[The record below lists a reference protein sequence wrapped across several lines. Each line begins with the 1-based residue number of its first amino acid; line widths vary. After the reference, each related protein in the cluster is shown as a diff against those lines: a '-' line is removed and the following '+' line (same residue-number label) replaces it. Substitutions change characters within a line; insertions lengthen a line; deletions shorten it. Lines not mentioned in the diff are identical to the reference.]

1 MDLPSLPGVAA
12 FARVARHASFSRAA
26 AELDVSPSSLSQ
38 TIRSLE
44 RRLGV
49 RLFNRTTR
57 RVALTEYGARFLEQ
71 VGPGLDRI
79 ESALLDLEDVRDV
92 PTGRLRI
99 NLPRIAAERLVL
111 PRLAEFRRRHPR
123 VEVELFV
130 EAALSDLVAG
140 GFDAGIRLGEC
151 LARDMVA
158 LPVGPPQRQVVVAS
172 PAYFAQRGRPRTPE
186 NLIEHACIRYRR
198 SSGRLMSF
206 EFSRD
211 GRDFEVQVDGAVI
224 ANDSELSRRM
234 ALDGLGLAQLF
245 ESQAAD
251 DVAAGRLERVLDDWQ
266 QPFEGFYIYYPAR
279 EQMAPKLRA
288 FVDLLREPT
297 PAA

>member
-38 TIRSLE
+38 TIRTLE

-57 RVALTEYGARFLEQ
+57 RVALTEYGTRFLEQ

-79 ESALLDLEDVRDV
+79 ESALLDMEDVRDV
-92 PTGRLRI
+92 PTGRLRV

-172 PAYFAQRGRPRTPE
+172 PAYLARHGRPRTPQD
-186 NLIEHACIRYRR
+186 LIGHACVRYRR
-198 SSGRLMSF
+198 SNGRLMPF

-211 GRDFEVQVDGAVI
+211 GRDFEVQVDGALI

-245 ESQAAD
+245 ESQAAE

-266 QPFEGFYIYYPAR
+266 QPFEGFYVYYPAR
-279 EQMAPKLRA
+279 EQMAPKLRT
-288 FVDLLREPT
+288 FVDLLREPA

>member
-57 RVALTEYGARFLEQ
+57 RVALTEYGARFLEK

-79 ESALLDLEDVRDV
+79 ESALLDLEDVRNV
-92 PTGRLRI
+92 PAGRLRI
-99 NLPRIAAERLVL
+99 NLPRIAAERIVL
-111 PRLAEFRRRHPR
+111 PRLAEFRRRCPQ
-123 VEVELFV
+123 VDVELFV

-158 LPVGPPQRQVVVAS
+158 LPVGPPQRQVVVAA
-172 PAYFAQRGRPRTPE
+172 PAYLAQRSRPRAPQD
-186 NLIEHACIRYRR
+186 LIDHACIRYRR
-198 SSGRLMSF
+198 SNGRLMPF

-211 GRDFEVQVDGAVI
+211 GRDFEVQVDGALI

-266 QPFEGFYIYYPAR
+266 QPFEGFYVYYPAR

-288 FVDLLREPT
+288 FVDLLREPAA
-297 PAA
+297 PA

>member
-92 PTGRLRI
+92 PAGRLRI
-99 NLPRIAAERLVL
+99 NLPRIAAERIVL
-111 PRLAEFRRRHPR
+111 PRLAEFRRRCPQ
-123 VEVELFV
+123 VDVELFV

-158 LPVGPPQRQVVVAS
+158 LPVGPPQRQVIVAA
-172 PAYFAQRGRPRTPE
+172 PAYLARHGRPRAPE
-186 NLIEHACIRYRR
+186 DLIGHACIRYRR
-198 SSGRLMSF
+198 SNGRLMPF
-206 EFSRD
+206 EFGRD
-211 GRDFEVQVDGAVI
+211 GRDFEVQVDGALI

-234 ALDGLGLAQLF
+234 ALEGLGLAQLF

-288 FVDLLREPT
+288 FVDLLREP
-297 PAA
+297 AAAA

>member
-99 NLPRIAAERLVL
+99 NLPRIAAERIVL
-111 PRLAEFRRRHPR
+111 PRLAEFRRRCPQ
-123 VEVELFV
+123 VDVELFV

-172 PAYFAQRGRPRTPE
+172 PAYLARHGRPRTPHD
-186 NLIEHACIRYRR
+186 LIEHACIRYRR
-198 SSGRLMSF
+198 SNGRLMPF
-206 EFSRD
+206 EFGRD
-211 GRDFEVQVDGAVI
+211 GRDFEVQVDGALI

-234 ALDGLGLAQLF
+234 ALEGLGLAQLF

-288 FVDLLREPT
+288 FVDLLREP
-297 PAA
+297 AAAA

>member
-57 RVALTEYGARFLEQ
+57 RVALTEYGARFLER

-92 PTGRLRI
+92 PAGRLRI
-99 NLPRIAAERLVL
+99 NLPRIAAERIVL
-111 PRLAEFRRRHPR
+111 PRLAEFRRRCPQ
-123 VEVELFV
+123 VDVELFV

-158 LPVGPPQRQVVVAS
+158 LPVGPPQRQVVVAA
-172 PAYFAQRGRPRTPE
+172 PAYLARHGRPRAPE
-186 NLIEHACIRYRR
+186 DLIGHACIRYRR
-198 SSGRLMSF
+198 SNGRLMPF
-206 EFSRD
+206 EFGRD
-211 GRDFEVQVDGAVI
+211 GRDFEVQVDGALI

-234 ALDGLGLAQLF
+234 ALEGLGLAQLF

-288 FVDLLREPT
+288 FVDLLREPA